1 MRQCLTIKSNIME
14 EWRDIQGYEGLYQI
28 SSNAEVRKI
37 MPNGEYKILK
47 SSIGGSG
54 YPKVSLRK
62 NKISKT
68 MLLHRL
74 LALAFIPNP
83 NNDPCINHK
92 DENPLNCSLSN
103 LEWCTY
109 KYNSNYGTNKQRIKE
124 SLEKEVYQYTTNG
137 VLVKRHNGMTE
148 ASRDIGV
155 AQSAIVYATD
165 KYDSKGVLRSI
176 KGYIWRSKPWDEPN
190 DTTRV
195 TTTVIGLGWLNFK
208 YVANT
213 HKLDWDKIEVEQL
226 NPKTIGMR
234 SDTNLKR
241 ITMPKFY
248 LNYFGKQWREAFKL
262 KEE

>member
-1 MRQCLTIKSNIME
+1 MNEIWK
-14 EWRDIQGYEGLYQI
+14 DIEGYEGLYQI

-37 MPNGEYKILK
+37 KPNGEYKILK

-54 YPKVSLRK
+54 YPRVSLRNDK
-62 NKISKT
+62 KSKM

-74 LALAFIPNP
+74 LAKAFIPNP
-83 NNDPCINHK
+83 NNLPCINHK
-92 DENPLNCSLSN
+92 DENPLNCSLQN

-109 KYNSNYGTNKQRIKE
+109 KYNSNYGTCRQKIQQ
-124 SLEKEVYQYTTNG
+124 SLEREVYQYNKDG
-137 VLVKRHNGMTE
+137 SLVQKHSGMTE
-148 ASRDIGV
+148 ASRAIGV

-165 KYDSKGVLRSI
+165 KYDSKGVIRSI
-176 KGYIWRSKPWDEPN
+176 KGYVWKSKPWKEPN
-190 DTTRV
+190 DSTLV
-195 TTTVIGLGWLNFK
+195 TTTVIGLGWHNFK

-213 HKLDWDKIEVEQL
+213 HKLDWNKIVVEQL
-226 NPKTIGMR
+226 NPKDIGMR

-262 KEE
+262 KEEGVI